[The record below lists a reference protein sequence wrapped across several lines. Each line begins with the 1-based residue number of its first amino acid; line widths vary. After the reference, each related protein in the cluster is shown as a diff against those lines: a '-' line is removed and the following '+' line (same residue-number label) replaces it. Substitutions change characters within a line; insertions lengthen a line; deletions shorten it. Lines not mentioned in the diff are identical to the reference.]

1 MMRSLYSAVSGLKGH
16 QTRMDV
22 IGNNIANINT
32 TGFKYSRVNFSTML
46 SQTLSSASSAQGNRG
61 GTNSQQVGLGT
72 AIASIDTIITDGSVQ
87 STGNNTDLAISG
99 NGYFVIKDGNQTYY
113 TRDGAFLLD
122 ATGNLV
128 TAGGLKVAGWMADS
142 NGTVNS
148 NAEVEDILVPS
159 GQTMAPK
166 ATSSIDITKN
176 LSAEAGTGSL
186 TVEMSVALTNATNT
200 PATSSGTFTGGS
212 YTVNSNGQ
220 TATITVT
227 YDSLIDYMNAQG
239 LTTTPS
245 KGGTAANTTDATT
258 ALGKDSILTAT
269 ATTAPTSGSITKLEE
284 PSTAST
290 STIVYDA
297 EGMEHKVYINYKK
310 IADNQWEMTVVPTGS
325 DTINGTSTGTVEFN
339 SDGSFKSST
348 LVEFSLSPAGGATTP
363 MTISLDF
370 DDSTFTQ
377 YSGDTTVKLDPDGYT
392 AGTLSSVSFDST
404 GSIIGTFSNG
414 LKQTLA
420 QVALATFNNPGGLE
434 SAGSNLYTK
443 SKNSGDAQISTANSN
458 GAGTITA
465 SALEMSN
472 ANLSEQFTD
481 MIVTQRGYQSNSK
494 IITVSDEMLET
505 AINMKR

>member
-1 MMRSLYSAVSGLKGH
+1 
-16 QTRMDV
+16 
-22 IGNNIANINT
+22 
-32 TGFKYSRVNFSTML
+32 
-46 SQTLSSASSAQGNRG
+46 
-61 GTNSQQVGLGT
+61 
-72 AIASIDTIITDGSVQ
+72 
-87 STGNNTDLAISG
+87 
-99 NGYFVIKDGNQTYY
+99 
-113 TRDGAFLLD
+113 
-122 ATGNLV
+122 
-128 TAGGLKVAGWMADS
+128 
-142 NGTVNS
+142 
-148 NAEVEDILVPS
+148 
-159 GQTMAPK
+159 
-166 ATSSIDITKN
+166 
-176 LSAEAGTGSL
+176 
-186 TVEMSVALTNATNT
+186 MSVALTNATNT

-420 QVALATFNNPGGLE
+420 QVALATFNNPAGLE